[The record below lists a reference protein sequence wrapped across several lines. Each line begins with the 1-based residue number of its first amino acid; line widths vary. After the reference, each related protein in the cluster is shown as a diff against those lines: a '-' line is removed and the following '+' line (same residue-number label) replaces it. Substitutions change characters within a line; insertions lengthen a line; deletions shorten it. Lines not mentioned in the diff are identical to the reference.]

1 MEKAIRDELNT
12 FYAVVRRLN
21 KEFANPNRTA
31 TDDEINQ
38 AIREV
43 NATIQILLKAD
54 LEAQGIDF
62 DPNGPKLDECEH
74 CGRALQ
80 YVPDHECWGTQAEA
94 AELERNGDYKEDMAL
109 EPYGNE
115 NEPPMI

>member
-1 MEKAIRDELNT
+1 MEHKERDQLNRL
-12 FYAVVRRLN
+12 YAVVRRLN
-21 KEFANPNRTA
+21 KEYANPNRTA
-31 TDDEINQ
+31 TDDEIRT
-38 AIREV
+38 AIIEV
-43 NATIQILLKAD
+43 NAEAQEILKTD

-94 AELERNGDYKEDMAL
+94 AELERNGDRIERD
-109 EPYGNE
+109 
-115 NEPPMI
+115 